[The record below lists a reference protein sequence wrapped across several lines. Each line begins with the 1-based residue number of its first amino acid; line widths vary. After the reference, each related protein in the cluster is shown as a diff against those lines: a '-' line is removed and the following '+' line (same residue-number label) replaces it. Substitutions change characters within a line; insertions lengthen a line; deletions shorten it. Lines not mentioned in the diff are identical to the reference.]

1 MGHHEITE
9 EPEGFSLNLVQSFP
23 NQGFGV
29 ILKPLNQ
36 HETTMIRLNNV
47 GIRNKYRPSPTLKKK
62 YAGVLS
68 NYFFYPFADRAG
80 CRRTILKWRKATI
93 FCAKKTLPQTWK
105 RAFKIPFWGYLH
117 ETSPLRILRA

>member
-62 YAGVLS
+62 IRGGFEQL
-68 NYFFYPFADRAG
+68 FFLPV
-80 CRRTILKWRKATI
+80 CRSRRLQKNH
-93 FCAKKTLPQTWK
+93 P
-105 RAFKIPFWGYLH
+105 
-117 ETSPLRILRA
+117 